1 MRSTMTIA
9 VAAAAGLAAAGC
21 ATLPGQAGCSRDCLI
36 ETTDVYLASLVLHD
50 PTMAPLSADVVIVEN
65 AQRIEPGDGLWDSAN
80 AAPTDFAIYVPD
92 PVAQTVGFLG
102 VMTVNDAPTVVALR
116 LKLGGGGIVEAE
128 HLVTNAITNEGSLA
142 NLATPRPGLVSE
154 VPPAERMSREDLLRI
169 GGSYYDA
176 LDDNDGTLAPFAAD
190 CERHENGF
198 ITAGPGPGPGG
209 PPPGGGAAP
218 AGSPVARDC
227 AGQLTSQAMAYIDS
241 LDNRR
246 MFAADPVTGLA
257 MGLSHFRHSMTRG
270 EYEVTALDGTK
281 VMRNPSFNPFDLPA
295 AHVYKITNGE
305 IHEIEAMGFMAPYMA
320 PTGWE

>member
-1 MRSTMTIA
+1 MGRALTTGA
-9 VAAAAGLAAAGC
+9 ALAAAAATAGC
-21 ATLPGQAGCSRDCLI
+21 ATMGAQSGCSRDCLI
-36 ETTDVYLASLVLHD
+36 ETTDAYLAALVLHD
-50 PTMAPLSADVVIVEN
+50 PTMAPLSPDIVIVEN
-65 AQRIEPGDGLWDSAN
+65 TTRIEPGDGLWDTAT
-80 AAPTDFAIYVPD
+80 AAPSSFAIYVPD

-102 VMTVNDAPTVVALR
+102 MMDVEGSPRVVALR
-116 LKLGGGGIVEAE
+116 LKLENNAIVEAE

-142 NLATPRPGLVSE
+142 NLATPRAGLVSE
-154 VPPAERMSREDLLRI
+154 VPPAERMSREELLRI

-176 LDDNDGTLAPFAAD
+176 LDDNDGALSPFAAD

-198 ITAGPGPGPGG
+198 ITAGPGPGSGG
-209 PPPGGGAAP
+209 PPPGAGAAP
-218 AGSPVARDC
+218 AGPPVARDC
-227 AGQLTSQAMAYIDS
+227 AGQLTSQAMSYIDS

-270 EYEVTALDGTK
+270 AYEVTALDGSK
-281 VMRNPSFNPFDLPA
+281 VTRNPSFNPFDLPA

-305 IHEIEAMGFMAPYMA
+305 IHEIEAMGFSVPYNS